1 MNETEEIEI
10 EGKRK
15 ATEKKLEQLE
25 IERISDIKELEEIK
39 IKLERINKIEKI
51 QTEIEK
57 IEKNRKTKNKTCSVR
72 TRRPKQEHKKRSN
85 NKTAIFVK
93 EILVSYVCQFLK
105 QNGWVLI
112 NELSGCGFE
121 SCFCHLNFRYGTCF
135 KQGVPWPSGKL

>member
-25 IERISDIKELEEIK
+25 IERIKELEEIK

-105 QNGWVLI
+105 QNG
-112 NELSGCGFE
+112 
-121 SCFCHLNFRYGTCF
+121 
-135 KQGVPWPSGKL
+135 